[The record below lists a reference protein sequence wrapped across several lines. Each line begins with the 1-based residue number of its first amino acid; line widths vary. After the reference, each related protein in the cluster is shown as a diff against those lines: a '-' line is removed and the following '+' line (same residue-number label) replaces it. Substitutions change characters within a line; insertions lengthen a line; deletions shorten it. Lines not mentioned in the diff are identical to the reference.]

1 MAHPHVHWWSL
12 CDVVGRRSH
21 GGAGN
26 YDKIAETLGAAG
38 VPVVSVAL
46 GQAAAADGA
55 ATEPP
60 PALPPLLIA
69 LCMLRVLRRR
79 NHTGALLLCSCAS
92 VHLRGVHLRPRAA

>member
-1 MAHPHVHWWSL
+1 MEALRW
-12 CDVVGRRSH
+12 CGIRSH
-21 GGAGN
+21 GRAGN

-69 LCMLRVLRRR
+69 LCMLRVLRRK
-79 NHTGALLLCSCAS
+79 NHTGALLLWSCAF
-92 VHLRGVHLRPRAA
+92 VHL